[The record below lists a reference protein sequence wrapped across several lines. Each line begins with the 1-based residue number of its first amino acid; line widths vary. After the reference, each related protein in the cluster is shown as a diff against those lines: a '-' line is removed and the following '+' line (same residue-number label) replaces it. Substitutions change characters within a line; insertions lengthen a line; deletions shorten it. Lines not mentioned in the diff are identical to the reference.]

1 MTSFII
7 MKSNKSYHKLYK
19 KYKKK
24 YINLKQ
30 SLETNQLNNKCLY
43 NYFFIHGSFRYS
55 GFINILRDDIIY
67 PGKYLKYEQRNF
79 GASYASKF
87 VFSNIYFEDI
97 KNLVGPIQFSFI
109 LHPKILY
116 ENGFYFNEGWQ
127 GGPNNNSLHIKNT
140 DTPIQ
145 IFNKL
150 DTIRTFLSNP
160 EKIGGVINKNVF
172 MSHEIL
178 FDHPINLSGGTLLCI
193 VCWNVTNEQLEEIH
207 DAISDKSYKNIKILT
222 KEYEFPKLEDMIY

>member
-1 MTSFII
+1 

-55 GFINILRDDIIY
+55 GFINILRDGVIY

-127 GGPNNNSLHIKNT
+127 GGPNNNSLHINNT

-160 EKIGGVINKNVF
+160 EKIGGVIDKNVF
-172 MSHEIL
+172 MSPL
-178 FDHPINLSGGTLLCI
+178 AG
-193 VCWNVTNEQLEEIH
+193 
-207 DAISDKSYKNIKILT
+207 LT
-222 KEYEFPKLEDMIY
+222 WS